1 MTTIRND
8 PASVRVPEPGEL
20 ISGRYVVEG
29 ILGQGSSGVV
39 LAVREGARPLALKL
53 FTRQGDEVLAR
64 FHRERSAL
72 NTLRHPAV
80 VIATDAG
87 QHETTPFLVME
98 RLSGRP
104 LRRVHDAL
112 PPWTGG
118 PASPELVAVVRPV
131 LRLLE
136 VLDALHQRGWIHRDL
151 SPSNVLVEDDGR
163 VRLLD
168 LGLAAPFGVHGRA
181 GTVGYMA
188 PEQATGRE
196 LGPPADLFSCG
207 ALLYQLLTSQ
217 LPWGRLRGVELLRQQ
232 LTQAPSPPHLR
243 EPGVPPALSA
253 AVLAL
258 LRVDPADRPQRAT
271 DAKALLEQALAGEP
285 QESGARELGGAFVGR
300 HRELAAIGALLD
312 EAARGGRVPPLVFV
326 GEAGTG
332 KSRLIEEALSMALLR
347 GFSLLRMPRGAT
359 PLEQLSRCVL
369 VTPGGVTPSP
379 ERRAED
385 EPCPHQLIAE
395 LLQRLGPA
403 APCLVVNDDY
413 GEQDHLGPPLLQA
426 ALPAGV
432 GLIATARREPDLPE
446 DGFDLQLLG
455 ALSETDLRALLGDDD
470 GVLARLLADASDGN
484 PLLATHTLR
493 GWLQSGRVRRRE
505 SGWEMAP
512 GLVMEVELGADLP
525 IPERLAASLR
535 DRAQSTTPEGR
546 RLLDALA
553 ALGGSGTRGM
563 LRSTGALEPGRV
575 DETVDALVG
584 AGLVVAAPGPPAFL
598 RLFHRRAAE
607 VLVQALRPSTVRR
620 WASAALEADPELPDA
635 YRLRLLHRAG
645 RIYEAA
651 RIELALA
658 ERLEAEGDRLGAR
671 SLYLAAAGAL
681 AGEERAAA
689 EAGAARCR

>member
-8 PASVRVPEPGEL
+8 PASVRVPEPGEQ

-53 FTRQGDEVLAR
+53 FTRQGEEVLAR

-72 NTLRHPAV
+72 NALRHPSV

-87 QHETTPFLVME
+87 VHDGTPYLVME
-98 RLSGRP
+98 RLDGRP
-104 LRRVHDAL
+104 LRAVHDPL

-118 PASPELVAVVRPV
+118 PASPELIAVVRPV

-136 VLDALHQRGWIHRDL
+136 VLDALHQRGWVHRDL

-168 LGLAAPFGVHGRA
+168 LGLAAPFGVHSRA

-207 ALLYQLLTSQ
+207 ALLYQLLTGQ

-232 LTQAPSPPHLR
+232 LTQAPSPPHHR

-253 AVLAL
+253 ATLAL
-258 LRVDPADRPQRAT
+258 LRVDPADRPQRAL

-285 QESGARELGGAFVGR
+285 QESGAGELGGAFVGR
-300 HRELAAIGALLD
+300 QAELAAVDALLD
-312 EAARGGRVPPLVFV
+312 EAARGGRPRPLVFV

-332 KSRLIEEALSMALLR
+332 KSRLIEEALSAALLR
-347 GFSLLRMPRGAT
+347 GFSLLRLPRGAT
-359 PLEQLSRCVL
+359 PLDQRARCVL

-395 LLQRLGPA
+395 LLSQLGPA
-403 APCLVVNDDY
+403 APCLVVDDDL
-413 GEQDHLGPPLLQA
+413 GEQDPLGPALLLVE
-426 ALPAGV
+426 LPPGV
-432 GLIATARREPDLPE
+432 GMLATARREPETPE
-446 DGFDLQLLG
+446 DRLQLHLLG
-455 ALSETDLRALLGDDD
+455 ALTEADLAELLGDGA

-484 PLLATHTLR
+484 PLLATYTLR
-493 GWLQSGRVRRRE
+493 GWLQSGRVRRRDG
-505 SGWEMAP
+505 GWEMAP
-512 GLVMEVELGADLP
+512 GLGMEVELGADLP

-535 DRAQSTTPEGR
+535 DRAQTTTPEGR

-575 DETVDALVG
+575 DETVDALLG

-635 YRLRLLHRAG
+635 HRLRLLHRAG

-651 RIELALA
+651 RIELSLA

-671 SLYLAAAGAL
+671 ALYLAAAGAL
-681 AGEERAAA
+681 AGDERQEA

>member
-39 LAVREGARPLALKL
+39 LAVREGQRPLALKL
-53 FTRQGDEVLAR
+53 FTRQGEEVLAR

-87 QHETTPFLVME
+87 VHEATPYLVME
-98 RLSGRP
+98 RLNGRP
-104 LRRVHDAL
+104 LRPNHAAL

-118 PASPELVAVVRPV
+118 PASPELLAVVRPA

-136 VLDALHQRGWIHRDL
+136 VLDTIHQRGWVHRDL

-163 VRLLD
+163 VCLLD

-207 ALLYQLLTSQ
+207 VLLYQLLTGQ

-253 AVLAL
+253 AVLAM
-258 LRVDPADRPQRAT
+258 LRVDPADRPQRAL
-271 DAKALLEQALAGEP
+271 DAKALIEQALAGEP
-285 QESGARELGGAFVGR
+285 QESAAGELGGAFVGR
-300 HRELAAIGALLD
+300 QAELRAVDALLD
-312 EAARGGRVPPLVFV
+312 EASRGERPRPLVFV

-332 KSRLIEEALSMALLR
+332 KSRLIEEALSLALLR
-347 GFSLLRMPRGAT
+347 GLSLLRLPRGAT
-359 PLEQLSRCVL
+359 PLEQLTRCVL
-369 VTPGGVTPSP
+369 VTPGGATETP
-379 ERRAED
+379 ERRPED
-385 EPCPHQLIAE
+385 EACPHQLIAE
-395 LLQRLGPA
+395 LMQRLGPA
-403 APCLVVNDDY
+403 APCLVVNDDL
-413 GEQDHLGPPLLQA
+413 GEQDHLGPALLLT
-426 ALPAGV
+426 ALPPGV
-432 GLIATARREPDLPE
+432 GMIATARRDPALPE
-446 DGFDLQLLG
+446 DGLHLHLLG
-455 ALSETDLRALLGDDD
+455 ALTEADLHELLGEGG

-493 GWLQSGRVRRRE
+493 GWLQSGRVRRRDE
-505 SGWEMAP
+505 GWEIAP
-512 GLVMEVELGADLP
+512 GLGREVDLGADLP

-553 ALGGSGTRGM
+553 ALGGCGTREM

-575 DETVDALVG
+575 EETVDALLG
-584 AGLVVAAPGPPAFL
+584 SGLVVTAPGPPAFL

-607 VLVQALRPSTVRR
+607 VLVRALRPSTVRR

-651 RIELALA
+651 RIELSLA
-658 ERLEAEGDRLGAR
+658 ERLEAEGDRLGAQG
-671 SLYLAAAGAL
+671 LYLAAAGAL
-681 AGEERAAA
+681 AGDERAQA